1 MLKNVDSL
9 CLYTYKTKEL
19 NGQVQL
25 KDLRKNHENLFWN
38 LVYYLNEY
46 QLPFE
51 FILPYESNV
60 QQLKFDSYKK
70 EIKKQV
76 VKTESSKVWQSSHKF
91 L

>member
-1 MLKNVDSL
+1 MSAYDMLRDVDGL
-9 CLYTYKTKEL
+9 LYLHKTKEL

-25 KDLRKNHENLFWN
+25 KDLRENHENLFWN

-70 EIKKQV
+70 EVKKQV
-76 VKTESSKVWQSSHKF
+76 VKTESNKV
-91 L
+91 

>member
-1 MLKNVDSL
+1 MLNDIVHL
-9 CLYTYKTKEL
+9 CLFKIKDKEL
-19 NGQVQL
+19 QGQVDL

-60 QQLKFDSYKK
+60 
-70 EIKKQV
+70 
-76 VKTESSKVWQSSHKF
+76 
-91 L
+91 